1 MANARNRAAG
11 PQSSRPTLEI
21 KEQAHRLPSI
31 NTNTSLLVHFGEQKG
46 FALHGS
52 QSPGCSFFSPQEF
65 QLLPSGFITPPLDPA
80 RGASSLFRPPC
91 FKPKGNRP
99 KEGILKR
106 DLNSRVGDENVGYDT
121 DVVDMLLAKWTTP
134 PVTFMK

>member
-31 NTNTSLLVHFGEQKG
+31 NTNTSLLFHFEEQKG

-65 QLLPSGFITPPLDPA
+65 QPLPSGFITPPLDPA

-91 FKPKGNRP
+91 FKPKRNRP
-99 KEGILKR
+99 KEGISAPRTLR
-106 DLNSRVGDENVGYDT
+106 LRLRVLRSSTGHI
-121 DVVDMLLAKWTTP
+121 AQR
-134 PVTFMK
+134 PVPRTLQL